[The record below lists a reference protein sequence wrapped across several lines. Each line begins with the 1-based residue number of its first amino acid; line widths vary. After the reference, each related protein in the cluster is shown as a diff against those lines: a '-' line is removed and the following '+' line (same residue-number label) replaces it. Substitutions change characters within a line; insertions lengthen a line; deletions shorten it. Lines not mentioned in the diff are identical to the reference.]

1 MKMQSFCSR
10 NKDEKLNDKND
21 LYNLQ
26 DVILLCE
33 ILKNC
38 DEIMQLPLVKGFIHP
53 PFPQYPQKS

>member
-1 MKMQSFCSR
+1 MQSFCSR

-38 DEIMQLPLVKGFIHP
+38 DKIMQLPLVKGFIHP